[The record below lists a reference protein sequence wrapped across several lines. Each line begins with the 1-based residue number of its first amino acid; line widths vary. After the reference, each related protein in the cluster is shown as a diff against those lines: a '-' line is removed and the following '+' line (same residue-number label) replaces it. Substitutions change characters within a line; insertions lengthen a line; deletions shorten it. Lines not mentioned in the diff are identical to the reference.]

1 MMPGSQASLGSHNS
15 STASLVYDKPF
26 KTKGNNILGFDNYI
40 MNLKPFEQQ
49 KVVINLRSLCPE
61 KVNEYYEIMVKD
73 GQSQFLKLISDIQ
86 QPHVSLNR
94 VTMNLGRIY
103 AGVTEYINPQSK
115 H

>member
-1 MMPGSQASLGSHNS
+1 
-15 STASLVYDKPF
+15 
-26 KTKGNNILGFDNYI
+26 